1 MLTAGVFLLTV
12 EEQTADE
19 AFTLRFDTPLFLRII
34 FRPGRG
40 VTFWK
45 ASANKIASL
54 IFGPGFLF
62 IVGQSKSLINQII
75 VNSVIVHS
83 L

>member
-1 MLTAGVFLLTV
+1 MLATGVFLLTV
-12 EEQTADE
+12 EERTADE
-19 AFTLRFDTPLFLRII
+19 AFTLRFASHLFLRII
-34 FRPGRG
+34 FRHGRG

-54 IFGPGFLF
+54 ISGPGFLF